1 MFIDEI
7 EQANT
12 VHNNMKTPYKPNLK
26 RKSTDKLSTYHVRHF
41 GWRQESVVMEGRLG
55 DAESVGSWLCSFLR
69 LHSACLCIQ
78 SAKTHHNNH
87 TGTWD
92 LYYFLSVFYI
102 LFLKFTF

>member
-78 SAKTHHNNH
+78 SAKH
-87 TGTWD
+87 TITTTREPG
-92 LYYFLSVFYI
+92 SYI
-102 LFLKFTF
+102 TFCQYFTFYF